1 MNYKYEVLNCCPFD
15 LSYRE
20 IAEWIKA
27 CRLTVNRDCFDDNV
41 QYLRAVNAFAGEWTR
56 HYEENKAFYQKPK
69 FKTAL
74 LSLAV
79 PTAEV
84 FALIGGKNQPINT
97 MGFQTANTHYPFIAT
112 AQKILDLKQRQA
124 VECYVGKIGECFSRR
139 NKANYKI
146 LLDDI
151 IKNHLTKKTA
161 VQIKK
166 LNGKKINEYT
176 SYDELIK
183 DIENTNNF
191 KVEII
196 KCKESNTFEIKCQRK
211 NEIITRDVKVGY
223 QQQFLDYGISKT
235 VYNEFLENQYCEKD
249 FDKKMFV
256 NLGFLLSLPFSY
268 LNTLLAYNGFSLDES
283 ARKFDEIIDRAFKIG
298 FGRDMAIDLID
309 FYNFELEDK
318 YGTVMKKKKEE
329 NNFNAVPNLYS
340 NK

>member
-20 IAEWIKA
+20 IAEWITA
-27 CRLTVNRDCFDDNV
+27 CRLTVKRDSFNDNV
-41 QYLRAVNAFAGEWTR
+41 RYLRAVSDFAAEWTR
-56 HYEENKAFYQKPK
+56 HYEENKEFYQKPK

-74 LSLAV
+74 LSIAV

-84 FALIGGKNQPINT
+84 FAMIDGKNQPLI
-97 MGFQTANTHYPFIAT
+97 MGFQTANTHYPFISA
-112 AQKILDLKQRQA
+112 AQKILDLNQRQA
-124 VECYVGKIGECFSRR
+124 VECYVGKIGECFGRR
-139 NKANYKI
+139 NKADYKI

-151 IKNHLTKKTA
+151 IKKHLTKKTA

-183 DIENTNNF
+183 DIENTDNF
-191 KVEII
+191 KVDIVKSKTE
-196 KCKESNTFEIKCQRK
+196 KTFEIKCQGR
-211 NEIITRDVKVGY
+211 NDLTTRYVKVGY

-235 VYNEFLENQYCEKD
+235 VYNEFLEEKTCEKE
-249 FDKKMFV
+249 FDKKLFV

-268 LNTLLAYNGFSLDES
+268 FNTLLAYNGFSVDES
-283 ARKFDEIIDRAFKIG
+283 TRKFDEIIVRAFKIG

-318 YGTVMKKKKEE
+318 YGTVIKRGKEE